1 MRIQGLNTMTSDV
14 HCAQCPLRK
23 THAFSSVSEEELVF
37 IQSFKKEMVS
47 VDAGGVVISEGANV
61 GTLFT
66 LFEGFAFRFKTLSN
80 GRRQILNFLMPGDLV
95 GLQER
100 LSSGSPHGVEAVTKV
115 RLCAFHRDRLWDL
128 YRAFPNL
135 GYDMTWLA
143 AQERGLIDENLLS
156 VGQRN
161 AAESIAM
168 LLIQHYR
175 RAERLGLA
183 QASSVPFPYTQ
194 QHIADALGLSLVHTS
209 KTLSRLKKMGLQTI
223 EQGRL
228 SLPNPRALL
237 KLADYYDL
245 PMKVTPLI

>member
-1 MRIQGLNTMTSDV
+1 MAADST
-14 HCAQCPLRK
+14 CAQCPLRK
-23 THAFSSVSEEELVF
+23 THAFSPVTAQELAF
-37 IQSFKKEMVS
+37 IQTFKKQTVRVAE
-47 VDAGGVVISEGANV
+47 GQLVISEGANA

-100 LSSGSPHGVEAVTKV
+100 LSSGSPHGVEAVTAV
-115 RLCAFHRDRLWDL
+115 RLCAFHRDKLWDL
-128 YRAFPNL
+128 YRAHPNL

-143 AQERGLIDENLLS
+143 AQERGIIDENLLS

-161 AAESIAM
+161 ASESIAM

-175 RAERLGLA
+175 RAERLGLGRDD
-183 QASSVPFPYTQ
+183 SVPFPYTQ

-209 KTLSRLKKMGLQTI
+209 KTLSRLKKMGLQLI
-223 EQGRL
+223 KQGQL
-228 SLPNPRALL
+228 SLPNPYALI
-237 KLADYYDL
+237 KLADYYDQ

>member
-1 MRIQGLNTMTSDV
+1 MAVDIK
-14 HCAQCPLRK
+14 CAQCPLRK
-23 THAFSSVSEEELVF
+23 TKAFSPVSAEELEF
-37 IQSFKKEMVS
+37 IQSFKKKTVRVAE
-47 VDAGGVVISEGANV
+47 GELVISEGASA

-95 GLQER
+95 GLQES
-100 LSSGSPHGVEAVTKV
+100 LSSGSPHGVEAVTEV
-115 RLCAFHRDRLWDL
+115 LLCAFNHDKLWDL
-128 YRAFPNL
+128 YRAHPNL

-143 AQERGLIDENLLS
+143 AQEHGLIDENLLS

-161 AAESIAM
+161 ASESIAM

-175 RAERLGLA
+175 RAERLGLGRDN
-183 QASSVPFPYTQ
+183 SVPFPYTQ

-209 KTLSRLKKMGLQTI
+209 KTLSRLKKMGLQMI
-223 EQGRL
+223 KQGQL
-228 SLPNPRALL
+228 SLPNPYALT